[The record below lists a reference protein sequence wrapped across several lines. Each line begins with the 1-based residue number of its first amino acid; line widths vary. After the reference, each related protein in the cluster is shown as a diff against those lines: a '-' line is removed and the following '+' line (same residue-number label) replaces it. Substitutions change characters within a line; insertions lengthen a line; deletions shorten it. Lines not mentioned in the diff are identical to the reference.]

1 MSTQPGLKP
10 VTRRKLA
17 RIAAHLTA
25 HGPQTALQIAQAT
38 DIDSNH
44 VRKLLKLD
52 ERFAVV
58 DVIGTYQ
65 TQVWSMKGQ
74 E

>member
-1 MSTQPGLKP
+1 MSIQPGLKP

-25 HGPQTALQIAQAT
+25 HGPQTALQIAQGT

-65 TQVWSMKGQ
+65 TQVWSMKG
-74 E
+74 